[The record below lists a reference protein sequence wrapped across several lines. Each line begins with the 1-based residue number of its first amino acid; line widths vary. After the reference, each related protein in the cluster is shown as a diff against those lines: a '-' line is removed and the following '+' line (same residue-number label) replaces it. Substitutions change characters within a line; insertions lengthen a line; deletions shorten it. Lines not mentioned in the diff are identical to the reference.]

1 MKKRVAGMFLAT
13 ALVASAATGIDDA
26 AATGRTSMIT
36 SSYFLAY
43 NEHQQSIFVNQLIEG
58 NSSLVSECAPNQSTE
73 QVTQDLVEFMRA
85 HPLYLQR
92 PAHHAFTQMLLDK
105 CGGAQ

>member
-1 MKKRVAGMFLAT
+1 MRKPIAGMCFA
-13 ALVASAATGIDDA
+13 AMVAFAATGMNDA

-43 NEHQQSIFVNQLIEG
+43 DEVQQSIFVNQLMEG

-73 QVTQDLVEFMRA
+73 QVTQDLVEFMRT
-85 HPLYLQR
+85 HPLYMQR

-105 CGGAQ
+105 CKSEQ